1 MHKKSYFLV
10 GESPLGVSSAVS
22 ISSELE
28 SLPESESL
36 SDSEPDELDASSVS
50 SFAFD
55 APFKVCFCLLS
66 GSGEVDALELLS
78 LPEED
83 GGAMVVICRR
93 RHSTEA
99 LGFEVAFCCVARIAG
114 RFRSFEYMAIPRSDV
129 ISTSR
134 TQTIAQNQRPQSP
147 CVEGKVAELRIF
159 FFCSAGARTTRQLF
173 FAYHRIIDSAR
184 T

>member
-22 ISSELE
+22 VSSELE

-83 GGAMVVICRR
+83 GGAMVAICRR
-93 RHSTEA
+93 RHSTRRLSLRSLFAASLESQVDSVVSSIWRF
-99 LGFEVAFCCVARIAG
+99 LGR
-114 RFRSFEYMAIPRSDV
+114 M
-129 ISTSR
+129 
-134 TQTIAQNQRPQSP
+134 
-147 CVEGKVAELRIF
+147 
-159 FFCSAGARTTRQLF
+159 
-173 FAYHRIIDSAR
+173 
-184 T
+184 